1 MATRNYCAHW
11 QLGSVLRSP
20 RHREFCPTPQER
32 QLPWKPWAGAVE
44 TQDWPVSIRGQT
56 TEGVTS

>member
-1 MATRNYCAHW
+1 MATRNYCADS

-32 QLPWKPWAGAVE
+32 QLPWKPWAGAAE
-44 TQDWPVSIRGQT
+44 RPKTGQYLF
-56 TEGVTS
+56 GAKQQKV